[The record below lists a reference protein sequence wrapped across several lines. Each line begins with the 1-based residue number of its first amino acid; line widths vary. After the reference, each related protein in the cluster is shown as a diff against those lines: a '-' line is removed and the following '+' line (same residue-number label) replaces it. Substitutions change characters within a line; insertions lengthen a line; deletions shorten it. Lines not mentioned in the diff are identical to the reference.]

1 MAITIFDVNTKSERR
16 QVVEDLKKVFLD
28 LFRRVQ
34 EAEICIVCD
43 FPAIGSGYGKTDYLI
58 FINIPYYR
66 GNFYSYKNK
75 DGNWIYLNSLVIGI
89 EKIEDDSIEII
100 NNDSFVSNQAE
111 FNFKEALDGE
121 GYDFNQFAKD
131 TIESQ
136 FNDCAFIYVIK
147 SERCK
152 SYNRN
157 DYVFLSDKIY
167 LNQIIEAACERT
179 RIKDRTGVNNFKLSE
194 NESLSSM
201 VNKLIEK
208 ANEINDYGI
217 LTKKKIDKI
226 TDQNIKTTQDIIE
239 QQGHQLTIVSG
250 KPGSGKTLTLLRVF
264 YKIVTNRHRA
274 RLLTYN
280 KLLVYDMN
288 QCIRNLPNVR
298 PTNSSIKTLHQF
310 FYQIG
315 KKLGVTAIMGEDR
328 IDELMQ
334 VCTSR
339 VNIALG
345 HIENYHSENGKWPT
359 DISNLEYY
367 RTERADRPE
376 VFQFYK
382 YFMRL
387 NALNEDVGNI
397 KNSYLINRKIQL
409 IRSSGSKAFI
419 QDYPKALEMIYK
431 ALTKTEEFYH
441 YYNIKDRRE
450 LLSKMTKLENQD
462 GEITYEEYE
471 NVVNRSTGLAK
482 WSNTI
487 MIDEAQDCLRMEK
500 AILIAL
506 RGAEN
511 LIVASGGR
519 DQLIRNREET
529 NWSVINGKQIPYFHP
544 REGRTTYRQKRN
556 VVEFINAFVR
566 NYGLASEMN
575 SMAESN
581 GLGRVII
588 DCRNIGNEIPN
599 DIVTQLSHAGEAYGC
614 SPYESILM
622 MLPEREYVSGITT
635 STLTVDEND
644 NFETSV
650 TNLQRKLLVDP
661 CGLNVWAGYT
671 DEKSKIS
678 TPGHN
683 QTRFIFYESCR
694 GMEAWSVL
702 CMDIDSFF
710 NFKRN
715 SKDAEKYA
723 ASNSNLLSTPQQLQN
738 KYGLL
743 WCYMAFTRA
752 IDTLYLKIKDIHC
765 DFSKELLK
773 IAEDCGDVVEVLYD
787 DKGIYSQDE
796 HSASEN
802 FWEDVKNR

>member
-1 MAITIFDVNTKSERR
+1 MAINVFDVNTKIERR
-16 QVVEDLKKVFLD
+16 QEVETLKQGFSTL
-28 LFRRVQ
+28 LNRVQ

-43 FPAIGSGYGKTDYLI
+43 FPAIGSSYGKTDYLI
-58 FINIPYYR
+58 FINIPYYK
-66 GNFYSYKNK
+66 GNYYSYKNK
-75 DGNWIYLNSLVIGI
+75 EGNWIYLNSLVIGI
-89 EKIEDDSIEII
+89 KVIEDDSIEII
-100 NNDSFVSNQAE
+100 SSDSFFSSQAE
-111 FNFKEALDGE
+111 FDYKENLEEESYEFVKFAKEAID
-121 GYDFNQFAKD
+121 
-131 TIESQ
+131 SQ
-136 FNDCAFIYVIK
+136 FNDCAFMYIVK
-147 SERCK
+147 SDNNRA
-152 SYNRN
+152 YNSN
-157 DYVFLSDKIY
+157 DYVFLSDHINLY
-167 LNQIIEAACERT
+167 QIIKAACERT
-179 RIKDRTGVNNFKLSE
+179 RLTDRQGVNNFILSE
-194 NESLSSM
+194 DESLSVM
-201 VNKLIEK
+201 VNKLIET

-250 KPGSGKTLTLLRVF
+250 KPGSGKTLTLLRAF

-280 KLLVYDMN
+280 KLLVYDLN
-288 QCIRNLPNVR
+288 QCIRNLPDVR

-315 KKLGVTAIMGEDR
+315 KKLGVTAILGENR

-339 VNIALG
+339 VNIALE
-345 HIENYHSENGKWPT
+345 HIENYHADNGRWPT
-359 DISNLEYY
+359 DRSDLDSY
-367 RTERADRPE
+367 RTEKSDRPE
-376 VFQFYK
+376 VSRFYK
-382 YFMRL
+382 HFLQQIR
-387 NALNEDVGNI
+387 LNEDIETI
-397 KNSYLINRKIQL
+397 KSSYLINRKNQL
-409 IRSSGSKAFI
+409 IGSAGSKAFL

-431 ALTKTEEFYH
+431 ALTKTEDFYNE
-441 YYNIKDRRE
+441 YNIKDRRE
-450 LLSKMTKLENQD
+450 LLSKLTKLDNID
-462 GEITYEEYE
+462 GEVTYEEYLR
-471 NVVNRSTGLAK
+471 NVVNSSTGLAK

-511 LIVASGGR
+511 LIVASGGK

-529 NWSVINGKQIPYFHP
+529 NWSVINGRQIPYFHP

-556 VVEFINAFVR
+556 IAEFINAFVR

-588 DCRNIGNEIPN
+588 DCRNIDNGIPN
-599 DIVTQLSHAGEAYGC
+599 DIVTELSFAGETYGC
-614 SPYESILM
+614 SPYENIM
-622 MLPEREYVSGITT
+622 VMLPERGYVSGIST

-644 NFETSV
+644 NFDTSI
-650 TNLQRKLLVDP
+650 TNVQRELLVDP
-661 CGLNVWAGYT
+661 CGLNVWEGFS
-671 DEKSKIS
+671 DDKSKINV
-678 TPGHN
+678 PGHN
-683 QTRFIFYESCR
+683 QTRFIFYDSCR

-710 NFKRN
+710 DFKRC

-723 ASNSNLLSTPQQLQN
+723 ASNNNLLSTPQQLQN

-773 IAEDCGDVVEVLYD
+773 IAEECGDVVEILYD
-787 DKGIYSQDE
+787 NKIIYERSKSD
-796 HSASEN
+796 
-802 FWEDVKNR
+802 

>member
-1 MAITIFDVNTKSERR
+1 MAITIFDVNTNKDRR
-16 QVVEDLKKVFLD
+16 QEVETLKQGFST
-28 LFRRVQ
+28 LFNRVQ

-43 FPAIGSGYGKTDYLI
+43 FPAIGSSYGKTDYLI
-58 FINIPYYR
+58 FINIPYYK

-75 DGNWIYLNSLVIGI
+75 EGNWIYLNSLVIGI
-89 EKIEDDSIEII
+89 KVIEDDSIEII
-100 NNDSFVSNQAE
+100 NNDSFFSSQAE
-111 FNFKEALDGE
+111 FNFKENIE
-121 GYDFNQFAKD
+121 EESFEFVQFAKKTLD
-131 TIESQ
+131 SK
-136 FNDCAFIYVIK
+136 FNDCAFLYIVK
-147 SERCK
+147 SNNNK
-152 SYNRN
+152 AFNIN
-157 DYVFLSDKIY
+157 DYVFLSNKIY
-167 LNQIIEAACERT
+167 LNQIVEAACERT
-179 RIKDRTGVNNFKLSE
+179 RFPTNKGVNNFVLSE
-194 NESLSSM
+194 SESLSNM

-280 KLLVYDMN
+280 KLLVYDLN

-315 KKLGVTAIMGEDR
+315 KKLGVNAILGEER

-339 VNIALG
+339 VNIALK
-345 HIENYHSENGKWPT
+345 HLENYHVENGKWPIDKT
-359 DISNLEYY
+359 DLENY
-367 RTERADRPE
+367 RTERADRHE
-376 VFQFYK
+376 VFRFYN
-382 YFMRL
+382 YFFQL
-387 NALNEDVGNI
+387 NKSNDDIETI
-397 KNSYLINRKIQL
+397 KSSYLVNRKNQL
-409 IRSSGSKAFI
+409 IRSAGSKAFI
-419 QDYPKALEMIYK
+419 LDYPKALEMIYK
-431 ALTKTEEFYH
+431 ALTKTEDFYND
-441 YYNIKDRRE
+441 YNIKDRRE
-450 LLSKMTKLENQD
+450 LLSKLTKLENTE
-462 GEITYEEYE
+462 GEVTYEEYLK
-471 NVVNRSTGLAK
+471 NVVNSSKGLAK

-529 NWSVINGKQIPYFHP
+529 NWSVINGRQIPYFHP

-599 DIVTQLSHAGEAYGC
+599 DIVTQLSHAGEANGC
-614 SPYESILM
+614 SPYENIIV
-622 MLPEREYVSGITT
+622 MLPERGYVSGINI

-644 NFETSV
+644 NFDTSIS
-650 TNLQRKLLVDP
+650 NIQRKLLVDP
-661 CGLNVWAGYT
+661 CGLNVWAGFS
-671 DEKSKIS
+671 DEKSKIN

-710 NFKRN
+710 DFKRF
-715 SKDAEKYA
+715 SADAEKYA
-723 ASNSNLLSTPQQLQN
+723 ASNNNLLSTPQQLQN

-765 DFSKELLK
+765 DFSKEILK
-773 IAEDCGDVVEVLYD
+773 IAEECGDVVEVLYD
-787 DKGIYSQDE
+787 DKSSYS
-796 HSASEN
+796 H
-802 FWEDVKNR
+802 EDLSTCEI